1 MENIVLPT
9 KQTHFFIKGVND
21 LNEFMKNGRKYLEK
35 ELGIKLFLNFC
46 TSQQKKCYKDIQVDT
61 NELLFKIDF
70 ANADGVNHK
79 GEFFLNVLNSGAY
92 GIDELIGL
100 AVTNKLNEINQIH

>member
-1 MENIVLPT
+1 MENMVISK
-9 KQTHFFIKGVND
+9 KQTYFFIKGVKD
-21 LNEFMKNGRKYLEK
+21 LNEFMRGGRKYLEK
-35 ELGIKLFLNFC
+35 ELGIKFRNNFC

-70 ANADGVNHK
+70 AKADGVTHR

-100 AVTNKLNEINQIH
+100 AVTNKLNEINK